1 MKRLLS
7 DSKLAQF
14 LEVIKKEPVTK
25 QHVKQA
31 MNWSDSAFHD
41 AVCKARQQGCD
52 IWVIHRGAG
61 RDTLYLLKD
70 GPDLSHLIKPNP
82 MAEILA
88 VLKANKGDSFTR
100 REMADLMD
108 LDLAMVSHYICKLKK
123 RGEPIK
129 TTKIDHMT
137 FCDEYMP
144 KAEFYA
150 TQELR
155 FLSQN
160 KSKKTLHHN

>member
-41 AVCKARQQGCD
+41 AVCKARQQGCE
-52 IWVIHRGAG
+52 IWMIHRGLG
-61 RDTLYLLKD
+61 KHSTLYWLKD
-70 GPDLSHLIKPNP
+70 GPDLTHLIKPNP
-82 MAEILA
+82 MTEILA
-88 VLKANKGDSFTR
+88 VLKANKGESFTR

-150 TQELR
+150 TQDLR
-155 FLSQN
+155 FAAN
-160 KSKKTLHHN
+160 KLK